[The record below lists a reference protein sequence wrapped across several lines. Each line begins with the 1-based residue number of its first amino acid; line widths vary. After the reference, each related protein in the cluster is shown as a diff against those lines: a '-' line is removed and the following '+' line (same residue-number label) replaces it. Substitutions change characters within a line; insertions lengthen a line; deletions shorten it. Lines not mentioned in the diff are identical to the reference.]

1 VVTGKISSWF
11 DGWSRTA
18 CALVLATLIAIMAL
32 SALAPSVKTGS
43 PPRTSKSRMTDAEL
57 YTKVISEV
65 RSGTPYYASVVRNH
79 RENGYPLRPFFT
91 VRMPTLAKLSAMLPP
106 SGARFLLLG
115 LIVAAGIAW
124 FRLIVRDLEQRAVR
138 ISALVLVAVSL
149 TTLAS
154 PVLSLFH
161 DAWAGVLMALS
172 LALNQ
177 QRKVAAS
184 IAVGLAAA
192 LIRELAVPFLVLMA
206 CAAVWEK
213 KWREVAGWAAAI
225 AVTGCAVILHAGALS
240 PLVTDSDLSSQGWKG
255 MGGWTFYLSTMTI
268 ATPLSIGPAWLARM
282 LIPLALFGWF
292 AWRSPLALRVS
303 GLLIGYGILLAAF
316 SRPDT
321 FYWGLMMTPL
331 LLAGLAFAPLMVARL
346 LEQIRSSREI
356 TA

>member
-32 SALAPSVKTGS
+32 SALTPSVKTGS

-57 YTKVISEV
+57 YAKVISEV
-65 RSGTPYYASVVRNH
+65 RNGTPYYASVVRNH

-91 VRMPTLAKLSAMLPP
+91 VRMPTLATLSAMLPP

-115 LIVAAGIAW
+115 LIVAAGMAW
-124 FRLIVRDLEQRAVR
+124 FRLFVRDLEQRAVR

-161 DAWAGVLMALS
+161 DAWAGVLMALA

-192 LIRELAVPFLVLMA
+192 LIRELAIPFLLLMA
-206 CAAVWEK
+206 TAAAWER

-225 AVTGCAVILHAGALS
+225 ALVGGALIVHARALS
-240 PLVTDSDLSSQGWKG
+240 PLVTASDLHSQGWKG
-255 MGGWTFYLSTMTI
+255 MGGWSFYLSTMTI

-292 AWRSPLALRVS
+292 AWQSPLALRVS

-331 LLAGLAFAPLMVARL
+331 LLAGLALAPLMIARL
-346 LEQIRSSREI
+346 LGQIGSPREV
-356 TA
+356 AA